1 MSIANIAHLSS
12 QMESLSKDQLIK
24 LAQNP
29 DPSIPNAQ
37 LLALTQLG
45 KIQDTEKRMQ
55 AEQARAQG
63 PQPTTAQQILMQA
76 QPQPQQ
82 MQQPQQMN
90 MGGIVGV
97 RGFRDGGAAAAWKAS
112 LEGRAAN
119 GYGFENLE
127 SLTPN
132 NLQFLQG
139 AIPRLETQVAETQG
153 RLSNY
158 MRQPGAREDVG
169 SELRAQAEGTSRDL
183 TRARQLLAQSQ
194 PKNPSTNYYGT
205 DKAYNPES
213 AQGYDPMMGPPQ
225 PYSPRL
231 PPDTGARGVPPGYRS
246 GIPLEAQEA
255 SGSRFQQMRDREEAA
270 KQSTVDRGLESGY
283 PKEYRQTGIGKQIE
297 DMRQKPN
304 DPLDVLNR
312 KVFGGASPDLNPNA
326 PGTPVSPLEMRRARE
341 GNAGLLGNGRLDIE
355 DWELEHAPPFE
366 KSSLA
371 PSVAAGATGSK
382 KPSAPGGLG
391 DLDKMMKANRAEAP
405 DVRAAY
411 LKNRE
416 ALGGGKY
423 EKMAAAQRA
432 EMKAERNSNF
442 WNNVGIAGMKMAGSK
457 DTTLAGTIAAG
468 GVDFFTRSAEDEKDY
483 KKEKRAL
490 DKMDIAHQE
499 VVSQNAMRVTTGQ
512 ITADQAAE
520 ANNLSRARLDLDY
533 RYKNQVL
540 NQPTDKIRTIEA
552 LIGKKLGPN
561 ASDDTRR
568 EAMMVVQGL
577 SGASVRAQGQILSL
591 KRRIDGEVG
600 RLRKNPDNLL
610 YSIMIP
616 GSVSAAGKGEMS
628 VAEALQQGKYTKEAE
643 DAMRRSVLARGTF
656 DGEPEIDAVRKMYGV
671 SAGRAAVKTVTAEE
685 IAALRK

>member
-55 AEQARAQG
+55 AEQSRAQG

-119 GYGFENLE
+119 GYGFENRE

-153 RLSNY
+153 RLSDY

-194 PKNPSTNYYGT
+194 PENPSTNYYGT

-246 GIPLEAQEA
+246 GIPLEAQDVPI
-255 SGSRFQQMRDREEAA
+255 GGQTYGGNQQ
-270 KQSTVDRGLESGY
+270 GY
-283 PKEYRQTGIGKQIE
+283 GGQTHGGNQ
-297 DMRQKPN
+297 
-304 DPLDVLNR
+304 
-312 KVFGGASPDLNPNA
+312 FGASAQGYDPMMGPPQPYSPRLPPDTGARGVP
-326 PGTPVSPLEMRRARE
+326 PGYRSGIPLEAQDVPIGGQTYGGNQQGYGGQTYGGNQQGYGGQTHGGNQFGASSEGDDPMMGPPQPYSPRLPPDTRSYSERMKSGAATGYTWDKMTKALREGTTQGRKQPGYIPRE
-341 GNAGLLGNGRLDIE
+341 GNIPAKLAEGLLGGTSRELLDPGYRNDIDDQE
-355 DWELEHAPPFE
+355 DFYDPRYGDASGKYTDERMEGLYIGGEDKVPSA
-366 KSSLA
+366 LA

-391 DLDKMMKANRAEAP
+391 DLDKMIKAKTALELYKENQA
-405 DVRAAY
+405 
-411 LKNRE
+411 
-416 ALGGGKY
+416 ALGGGKH
-423 EKMAAAQRA
+423 EKMAA
-432 EMKAERNSNF
+432 
-442 WNNVGIAGMKMAGSK
+442 
-457 DTTLAGTIAAG
+457 
-468 GVDFFTRSAEDEKDY
+468 
-483 KKEKRAL
+483 
-490 DKMDIAHQE
+490 
-499 VVSQNAMRVTTGQ
+499 
-512 ITADQAAE
+512 
-520 ANNLSRARLDLDY
+520 
-533 RYKNQVL
+533 
-540 NQPTDKIRTIEA
+540 
-552 LIGKKLGPN
+552 
-561 ASDDTRR
+561 
-568 EAMMVVQGL
+568 
-577 SGASVRAQGQILSL
+577 
-591 KRRIDGEVG
+591 
-600 RLRKNPDNLL
+600 
-610 YSIMIP
+610 
-616 GSVSAAGKGEMS
+616 
-628 VAEALQQGKYTKEAE
+628 
-643 DAMRRSVLARGTF
+643 
-656 DGEPEIDAVRKMYGV
+656 
-671 SAGRAAVKTVTAEE
+671 RAACGDEG
-685 IAALRK
+685 